1 HYEPWRWEMVSI
13 KERLWAK
20 SIFECQHEQ
29 KVMNFIA
36 EEQIVTLEMIVEK
49 FPWIRWGDLFSIL
62 GRLRREGLV
71 TVHQKDMIL
80 EVRIKEQTCEVV

>member
-1 HYEPWRWEMVSI
+1 MVSI

-20 SIFECQHEQ
+20 SIFEGQHEQ
-29 KVMNFIA
+29 KVLNFIA
-36 EEQIVTLEMIVEK
+36 EEQVVTLEMIVGK

-71 TVHQKDMIL
+71 TVQQVDMIL

>member
-1 HYEPWRWEMVSI
+1 MVSV
-13 KERLWAK
+13 KERLWAQTT
-20 SIFECQHEQ
+20 FEGQHEQ
-29 KVMNFIA
+29 KVLNFIA
-36 EEQIVTLEMIVEK
+36 EEQIATLEMIVEK

-71 TVHQKDMIL
+71 TVHQVDMIL

>member
-1 HYEPWRWEMVSI
+1 MVSI

-20 SIFECQHEQ
+20 STFEKQNEQ
-29 KVMNFIA
+29 KVLNFIA
-36 EEQIVTLEMIVEK
+36 EEQIATLEMIVEK

-71 TVHQKDMIL
+71 TVHQVDMIL
-80 EVRIKEQTCEVV
+80 EVRIKKQTCEVGR

>member
-1 HYEPWRWEMVSI
+1 
-13 KERLWAK
+13 L
-20 SIFECQHEQ
+20 
-29 KVMNFIA
+29 NFIA
-36 EEQIVTLEMIVEK
+36 EEQVVTLEMIVEK
-49 FPWIRWGDLFSIL
+49 FPWIRWGDLCSIL